1 MYGINIELKPC
12 PECGQDEDFLVDE
25 EREIV
30 TCICGVI
37 VIEPVIH

>member
-1 MYGINIELKPC
+1 MYGIKIEFKPC
-12 PECGQDEDFLVDE
+12 PECGQNEDFLVDE
-25 EREIV
+25 EQEIV